1 MFQTEALIDTSILP
15 SDIMSLRD
23 VKFFDFV
30 RKEAGDAAADL
41 FEIQSINCVK
51 SLLMTADVYCIMNLK
66 SNALHDFKNKHG
78 FMLDD
83 DTFIIKPGI
92 KGNVDYLIDLL
103 RQKCTDDAKIA
114 KSSKRNQ
121 SSPPLD
127 RTTDTSST
135 ITESTMT
142 VLSSNLSN
150 VVTAKSLNLSLDEH
164 KTYIIDTFN
173 NWCKNNESRLNL
185 SNLSLIEGQHYSI
198 SILNDASGVLKANI
212 KCCCNKWISLT
223 NNRGKFQLSNFYRHL
238 QDFRNDNTCNEMKK
252 LIKNGKLISLITA
265 HNQQSFTS
273 LATASDQDSSTDNQ
287 QSFTSS
293 DTAPDQEL
301 SAENQQS
308 LTSSNNASDQ
318 GSLADN
324 LVSATTVSVAT
335 TSNLILLSSS
345 STSIPTADH
354 ESLEQPSPLLKNKRG
369 AKRKLQSAESC
380 FNKKEAV
387 KRTRRQ

>member
-1 MFQTEALIDTSILP
+1 
-15 SDIMSLRD
+15 
-23 VKFFDFV
+23 
-30 RKEAGDAAADL
+30 
-41 FEIQSINCVK
+41 
-51 SLLMTADVYCIMNLK
+51 
-66 SNALHDFKNKHG
+66 
-78 FMLDD
+78 
-83 DTFIIKPGI
+83 
-92 KGNVDYLIDLL
+92 
-103 RQKCTDDAKIA
+103 
-114 KSSKRNQ
+114 
-121 SSPPLD
+121 
-127 RTTDTSST
+127 
-135 ITESTMT
+135 MT

-150 VVTAKSLNLSLDEH
+150 VVTAKSLNVSLDEH

-252 LIKNGKLISLITA
+252 LIKN
-265 HNQQSFTS
+265 
-273 LATASDQDSSTDNQ
+273 ATASDQDSSTDNQ

-308 LTSSNNASDQ
+308 LTSSDNASDQ

-335 TSNLILLSSS
+335 TSNLILLNSS

-380 FNKKEAV
+380 YNKKEA
-387 KRTRRQ
+387 